1 MIKLGSNAR
10 WDWNGMRGVAANF
23 PRVVAKSDVGLIAPR
38 ETALAQRCL
47 GR

>member
-10 WDWNGMRGVAANF
+10 GDWNGMGGVEANF
-23 PRVVAKSDVGLIAPR
+23 PRWSPNPMWDLIAPR
-38 ETALAQRCL
+38 ETALAQRWL